1 MNDAAA
7 ITMRNVTFGYDR
19 TAVIEEVDLTIATGD
34 FACIIGPN
42 AGGKST
48 LLKLMMG
55 LLEPNRGTVRIF
67 GRSPGEARQRIG
79 YLSQY
84 SHFDPQFPITVMDVV
99 LMGRLA
105 GDWRFGPYRKAD
117 LAAAENAL
125 SEVQLSDVLKRP
137 FSDLSGG
144 QRQRVL
150 IARALACEPDVLL
163 LDEPTSNLDINVEEQ
178 FYELLRVLNERLT
191 VVLVSHDVAF
201 VSKYVRTAICVN
213 RTVHTHSAEEIS
225 GEIIQRLYGREI
237 RLLRHDNHS
246 RDHEHAHGEGAH
258 G

>member
-1 MNDAAA
+1 MNEAAV
-7 ITMRNVTFGYDR
+7 ISMRGVSFGYDR
-19 TAVIEEVDLTIATGD
+19 TPVIEGVDLTIAAGD

-55 LLEPNRGTVRIF
+55 LLEPNHGTVRIF
-67 GRSPGEARQRIG
+67 GQTPGAARQRIG

-84 SHFDPQFPITVMDVV
+84 SRFDPQFPITVMDVV

-105 GDWRFGPYRKAD
+105 GNWRFGPYRKSD
-117 LAAAENAL
+117 LAIATQAL

-178 FYELLRVLNERLT
+178 LYELLRELNERLT

-213 RTVHTHSAEEIS
+213 RVVHTHSTEELS

-237 RLLRHDNHS
+237 RLLH
-246 RDHEHAHGEGAH
+246 HETQAHGHKHVHGEDAH